1 MAGERSGAKAT
12 AARSK
17 RFGRVTALCAMLV
30 MLFVALVGVGC
41 GDAVDGTDGEGAPP
55 VVVADTTFMADIVRN
70 VAGDRLE
77 VVSLVPSGADPHSF
91 EPTPQD
97 ARLVAECEAV
107 VINVTGLV
115 PQLDDLVSAVDD
127 SGVTVIEAAVGLATA
142 PDDPHLWLDP
152 VMVIGY
158 VANIAE
164 GLATLDPSG
173 GDSYHSQAQDYEGQ
187 LRELD
192 SWIAGR
198 VSTLPPERR
207 LLVTNHKSLSYFAQR
222 YGFRIVGAVF
232 PTVSGQGTPSA
243 RQVAG
248 LVNEIKSSGAPAIF
262 LETGSNADLA
272 NRVAEEAG
280 AVVVTDLYIASLGD
294 EASTYIE
301 MMRRNVTLIVEAL
314 R

>member
-1 MAGERSGAKAT
+1 MAGERSGVKPTAKW
-12 AARSK
+12 SK
-17 RFGRVTALCAMLV
+17 CFDRVAALCAALV
-30 MLFVALVGVGC
+30 MLLVALVGVSC
-41 GDAVDGTDGEGAPP
+41 GDTVDGVDGGGAPP
-55 VVVADTTFMADIVRN
+55 VVVADTTFLADIVRN
-70 VAGDRLE
+70 VAGDSVE

-97 ARLVAECEAV
+97 ARLIAECEAV

-127 SGVTVIEAAVGLATA
+127 SDITVIEAAAGLSRA

-152 VMVIGY
+152 IMVIGY
-158 VANIAE
+158 VANIAD
-164 GLATLDPSG
+164 GLAKLDPSG
-173 GDSYHSQAQDYEGQ
+173 GDSYHTRAKEYDKQ

-198 VSTLPPERR
+198 VSALPLERR
-207 LLVTNHKSLSYFAQR
+207 LLVTNHESLSYFAQR

-232 PTVSGQGTPSA
+232 PTAGGQGTPSA
-243 RQVAG
+243 RQVAE
-248 LVNEIKSSGAPAIF
+248 LVNDIKSSGAPAIF

-272 NRVAEEAG
+272 HRVAEEAG
-280 AVVVTDLYIASLGD
+280 AVVVTDLYVASLGD

-301 MMRRNVTLIVEAL
+301 MMRRNATLIVEAL
-314 R
+314 Q